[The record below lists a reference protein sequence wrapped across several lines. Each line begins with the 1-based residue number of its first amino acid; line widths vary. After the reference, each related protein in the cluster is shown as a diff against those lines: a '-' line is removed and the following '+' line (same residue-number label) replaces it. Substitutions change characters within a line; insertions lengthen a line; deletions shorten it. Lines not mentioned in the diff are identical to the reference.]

1 MRKMLVVGPFP
12 VEGDG
17 VSPDD
22 WKNVQIDESFGEAD
36 ADRRLRRNA
45 YDVIVTSP
53 ATPAARDLAMVIE
66 ARDQQ
71 PGIRTVVIA
80 PELTAADIIT
90 ALRHEVFACFAMPV
104 APDELR
110 ESIAQALDAENWKN
124 GIEVISALP
133 DWITL
138 RVSCRRMS
146 ADRMTHY
153 VNELAKGIPNAERIG
168 LATAFREVL
177 LNAMEH
183 GAGFDPDKVI
193 EVAAV
198 RTARTIVYYFKDPG
212 PGFNPR
218 APGLVA
224 TERRSAFAP
233 VVSRSQ
239 GQAAGRV
246 WHAADRQARRRG
258 PLQRARQRGVPG
270 EASRQDQGKEAQRAP
285 AGREEARANIRG
297 NEGSEL
303 LTPCAA
309 EGTESS
315 EELMRVRTHA
325 RRAASWRP
333 ARR

>member
-12 VEGDG
+12 WKAIG
-17 VSPDD
+17 VSPGD

-53 ATPAARDLAMVIE
+53 STPAARDLAMVIE

-80 PELTAADIIT
+80 PELTAVDIIT

-104 APDELR
+104 VPDELR

-138 RVSCRRMS
+138 RVSCRRIS

-153 VNELAKGIPNAERIG
+153 VTELAKGIPNPERTG

-212 PGFNPR
+212 PGFNPK

-224 TERRSAFAP
+224 TER
-233 VVSRSQ
+233 
-239 GQAAGRV
+239 
-246 WHAADRQARRRG
+246 D
-258 PLQRARQRGVPG
+258 PLSHLSYREAEGKRPG
-270 EASRQDQGKEAQRAP
+270 GFGMLLTSKLVDEVHYNE
-285 AGREEARANIRG
+285 RG
-297 NEGSEL
+297 NEVFLVKHLDKIKEKKRSAPQPSRRKRV
-303 LTPCAA
+303 LTFGA
-309 EGTESS
+309 TK
-315 EELMRVRTHA
+315 A
-325 RRAASWRP
+325 RNS
-333 ARR
+333 

>member
-1 MRKMLVVGPFP
+1 MRKLLVVGPFP
-12 VEGDG
+12 WKTIG

-66 ARDQQ
+66 AREQQ

-80 PELTAADIIT
+80 PELTAVDIIT

-104 APDELR
+104 VPDELR
-110 ESIAQALDAENWKN
+110 DSIAQALDAENWKN
-124 GIEVISALP
+124 GIEIISALP

-138 RVSCRRMS
+138 RVSCRRMT

-153 VNELAKGIPNAERIG
+153 VSKLAKGVPDSDRTG

-212 PGFNPR
+212 PGFNPK

-224 TERRSAFAP
+224 TE
-233 VVSRSQ
+233 
-239 GQAAGRV
+239 
-246 WHAADRQARRRG
+246 HD
-258 PLQRARQRGVPG
+258 PLSHLSIRDAEGKRPG
-270 EASRQDQGKEAQRAP
+270 GFGMLLTAKLVDEVHYNE
-285 AGREEARANIRG
+285 RG
-297 NEGSEL
+297 NEVFLVKHLDKIKEKKRN
-303 LTPCAA
+303 PPQ
-309 EGTESS
+309 
-315 EELMRVRTHA
+315 
-325 RRAASWRP
+325 P
-333 ARR
+333 ARKKRVLTFGATKARNS